1 MSLYAEKSALMGAAT
16 LTPPHPQDQPAL
28 HQVIQRLGNIAVRMS
43 DVNARQRA
51 FIERTVGG
59 KPEPVAES
67 RDGQL
72 AKERPA
78 FLELS
83 ALIDVL
89 EFRMNEAERLGQE
102 VHRIA

>member
-1 MSLYAEKSALMGAAT
+1 MSLYAEKAAHMGAAT
-16 LTPPHPQDQPAL
+16 LTPPQDQPAL

-43 DVNARQRA
+43 DTNARQRA

-59 KPEPVAES
+59 KPEPVATEN

-72 AKERPA
+72 TKERPA